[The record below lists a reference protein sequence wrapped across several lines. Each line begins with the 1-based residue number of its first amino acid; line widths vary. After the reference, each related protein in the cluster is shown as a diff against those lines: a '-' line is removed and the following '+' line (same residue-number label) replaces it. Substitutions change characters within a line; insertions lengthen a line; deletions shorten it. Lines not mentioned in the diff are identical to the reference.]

1 MTHFLVVELLQ
12 NPPCLSITL
21 DTPLSTDVLL
31 LSVDSRIG
39 HIVASLEAD
48 KQSTNEVIKVL
59 QQIEKEAVN
68 NQNSLPNLLGILK
81 LAFCVNLRLC
91 MCVCVCVCVYVC
103 VCMCVCVCVCVSVC
117 LCLCVCACACV
128 CDCV

>member
-103 VCMCVCVCVCVSVC
+103 VCLCLCLCVCVSV
-117 LCLCVCACACV
+117 CLCVCACACV

>member
-91 MCVCVCVCVYVC
+91 MCVCVCVC
-103 VCMCVCVCVCVSVC
+103 MCVCVCVCVCMYVCMYVCVCVC
-117 LCLCVCACACV
+117 LCMYVCMYV
-128 CDCV
+128 CL

>member
-1 MTHFLVVELLQ
+1 M
-12 NPPCLSITL
+12 
-21 DTPLSTDVLL
+21 
-31 LSVDSRIG
+31 DSRIG

-81 LAFCVNLRLC
+81 LAFRVNLQC
-91 MCVCVCVCVYVC
+91 MLRVCVCVCV
-103 VCMCVCVCVCVSVC
+103 
-117 LCLCVCACACV
+117 
-128 CDCV
+128 